1 MLAELRAQLAARDQ
15 DLETLR
21 NQVAALET
29 LVLALRDKLR
39 LDSRT
44 SSKPP
49 SSDGP
54 GAAPRSTTP
63 TGRPRGAQKGH
74 KGSPRRQRL
83 EPDECLPILPAAC
96 KRCHGPLL
104 GFDPHP
110 QIHQVVDLNDHGRWV
125 RDYALHKL
133 LCTACGA
140 RTRATL
146 PTGVGWSP
154 FGPRLRAWMAALPP
168 RFRLGRREVVA
179 LVFETFGIT
188 VSLGACSEHEAK
200 ASEAVVPAVAEAKAH
215 LEQSAVAHA
224 DETPHR
230 QQGHKGW
237 LWLACNSVVAVFL
250 LAATRSRPEFV
261 RLVGRFAGVLVTD
274 RYSAYVHWPEAR
286 HQVCWA
292 HVLRF
297 FLWLAESYRASV
309 AALGK
314 ALLETSRAML
324 HAWNQVQRGE
334 IARADFDA
342 QLPAW
347 KQTILTLLLRGVGEN
362 IEKVWRGCDGLI
374 ADFTMLWTFTEQ
386 PGVEPTNNRAE
397 RRIRAGVRWRKN
409 SLGTQSER
417 GSRFVERL
425 LTVSET
431 LRMQGRGV
439 VAWLTEVLAAKQ
451 GVPGMAYPSL
461 LPTSDT
467 S

>member
-1 MLAELRAQLAARDQ
+1 
-15 DLETLR
+15 
-21 NQVAALET
+21 
-29 LVLALRDKLR
+29 
-39 LDSRT
+39 
-44 SSKPP
+44 
-49 SSDGP
+49 
-54 GAAPRSTTP
+54 
-63 TGRPRGAQKGH
+63 
-74 KGSPRRQRL
+74 
-83 EPDECLPILPAAC
+83 
-96 KRCHGPLL
+96 
-104 GFDPHP
+104 
-110 QIHQVVDLNDHGRWV
+110 
-125 RDYALHKL
+125 
-133 LCTACGA
+133 
-140 RTRATL
+140 
-146 PTGVGWSP
+146 
-154 FGPRLRAWMAALPP
+154 
-168 RFRLGRREVVA
+168 
-179 LVFETFGIT
+179 
-188 VSLGACSEHEAK
+188 
-200 ASEAVVPAVAEAKAH
+200 
-215 LEQSAVAHA
+215 
-224 DETPHR
+224 
-230 QQGHKGW
+230 
-237 LWLACNSVVAVFL
+237 
-250 LAATRSRPEFV
+250 
-261 RLVGRFAGVLVTD
+261 
-274 RYSAYVHWPEAR
+274 
-286 HQVCWA
+286 
-292 HVLRF
+292 
-297 FLWLAESYRASV
+297 
-309 AALGK
+309 LGK